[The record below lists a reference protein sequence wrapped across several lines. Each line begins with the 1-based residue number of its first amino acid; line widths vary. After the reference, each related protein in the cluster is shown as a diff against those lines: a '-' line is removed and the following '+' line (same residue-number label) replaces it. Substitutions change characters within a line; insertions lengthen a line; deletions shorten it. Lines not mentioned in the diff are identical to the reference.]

1 MTCEAFGLSES
12 WDGRSSSF
20 SPRFHCVKHIHSP
33 FFFFSPNAPPACFLR
48 VPWHVSAWLAC
59 VACVRC
65 QENDA
70 LGERIARREQ
80 ALSELRATSAE
91 GLRKIAGG
99 CVRLRWH
106 GARRRRF
113 SAGAACTVVPEQN
126 LFRNVAHT
134 SPHLIVFP
142 WCDRWA
148 PLHSPLLFLSL
159 ARAAS
164 LTPAP
169 TPCRP
174 PPTSTTHPARR
185 ARASLRRRRRSRRSR
200 RSWQRRVTGPPPAL
214 RAWTLFFRPPPPLAA
229 KLPPGVRRPRR
240 RRRRRRRLLRR
251 LVPPLPSPVLR
262 RGLPRPPP
270 PPPRPAASSAA
281 RWSTRRCPPSSPRSP
296 RPSALPP
303 RRREQGAVAE
313 ERRKKAADSPQLH
326 SHPVPRCRLR

>member
-1 MTCEAFGLSES
+1 MRSFRPQRELGRALLLVLSPLSLRETHTFTFLLLLTQ
-12 WDGRSSSF
+12 RSS
-20 SPRFHCVKHIHSP
+20 CVLS
-33 FFFFSPNAPPACFLR
+33 ACPMAC
-48 VPWHVSAWLAC
+48 VC
-59 VACVRC
+59 VACVRGVR
-65 QENDA
+65 A
-70 LGERIARREQ
+70 VPGERRAGRAHCAAGASAVRAAGHQRR
-80 ALSELRATSAE
+80 
-91 GLRKIAGG
+91 
-99 CVRLRWH
+99 
-106 GARRRRF
+106 GAPKDRRRVR
-113 SAGAACTVVPEQN
+113 APTVAWRAATPLFCRRGMYCSTRTE
-126 LFRNVAHT
+126 LFRNVART
-134 SPHLIVFP
+134 SPHLTVFP

-148 PLHSPLLFLSL
+148 PLHSPLFSLSR